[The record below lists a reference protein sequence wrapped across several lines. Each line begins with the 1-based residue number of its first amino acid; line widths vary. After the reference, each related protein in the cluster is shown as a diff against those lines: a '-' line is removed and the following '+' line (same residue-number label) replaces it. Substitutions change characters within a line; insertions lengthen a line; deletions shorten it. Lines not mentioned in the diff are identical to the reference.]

1 MLNLQNRRVT
11 VMGLGHFGGGIG
23 VVEYLLRQGALV
35 TLTDL
40 QTREQLASSLA
51 QIDESK
57 LTGLIL
63 GEHRDELFTDTDL
76 VVANPAVRPG
86 NRFVQLAI
94 DQGIEVTSEIELFWE
109 RCPSKKLVVTG
120 STGKSTTASL
130 IYQCLL
136 AAGFSAH
143 LGGNIGGSLL
153 KSLDTLTAD
162 DWCVLELS
170 SFQLAALDSH
180 KPSPDAA
187 VVTNFFPNHLDWHG
201 SLDAYR
207 EAKQTVCAWQK
218 PDQIIAF
225 NADDADLA
233 LWATDAK
240 VVWYGKECW
249 RDRPGVVV
257 GDDHLIVRTVTGG
270 WKIELADLPPELQS
284 PHGLMNVAAALALVT
299 VGMQIPIEKLVPAF
313 AAFRGLP
320 HRLETIAEFQ
330 ERTFIDDSKATTPE
344 ATQAALTAIQQ
355 PIVLIAGGKDKGA
368 DFGALAEAIQER
380 VRGVIFIGDTDDA
393 LKERVIQQHRAVV
406 AKEKRSKKAGEDA
419 DVGWIQTAGTLE
431 EAVYW
436 AWDWSEEGDAIL
448 LSPACASHAEFR
460 NYEHRGDQF
469 AQLVRSLANP

>member
-23 VVEYLLRQGALV
+23 VVDYLLRQGAVV

-40 QTREQLASSLA
+40 QTREQLAGSLT

-57 LTGLIL
+57 LAGLVL

-76 VVANPAVRPG
+76 VVVNPAVRPG
-86 NRFVQLAI
+86 NHFVQLAI
-94 DQGIEVTSEIELFWE
+94 DAGVQVTSEIQLFWE
-109 RCPSKKLVVTG
+109 RCPAKKLVVTG

-130 IYQCLL
+130 IHQCLI
-136 AAGFSAH
+136 AAGLAAH

-153 KSLDTLTAD
+153 KNLDSLTAD

-207 EAKQTVCAWQK
+207 EAKQTVCAWQT
-218 PDQIIAF
+218 PDQLVAF

-233 LWATDAK
+233 LWPTDAK

-257 GDDHLIVRTVTGG
+257 GDDHLIVRTTSGG
-270 WKIELADLPPELQS
+270 WKIELSDLSPELQS
-284 PHGLMNVAAALALVT
+284 PHGLMNVAAALALVI
-299 VGMQIPIEKLVPAF
+299 VGMQLPIEKLAPAL
-313 AAFRGLP
+313 AEYRGLP
-320 HRLETIAEFQ
+320 HRLETIAAFQ

-368 DFGALAEAIQER
+368 NFDALAATIQER
-380 VRGVIFIGDTDDA
+380 VRGVVFIGDTA
-393 LKERVIQQHRAVV
+393 EVLKESVIQKHRAVV
-406 AKEKRSKKAGEDA
+406 ASEKRSKKAGEEA
-419 DVGWIQTAGTLE
+419 DVGWIQTAETLE
-431 EAVYW
+431 EAVNW

-460 NYEHRGDQF
+460 NYEQRGDRF
-469 AQLVRSLANP
+469 AELVRSLANP